1 MDQQEESQIT
11 GSEFEH
17 SDPSVAQQV
26 NKLYQLTIYFRWL
39 VVSCIWLTVGIVCL
53 YNLRS
58 EIALWEQY
66 FTWVSVRYAIFYHP
80 LSSLGLGFCIG
91 MTAAVLVWQSR
102 NILLGLPQKERQRL
116 EKQVYRIRQQGQTHP
131 LWKWVCG
138 HSKSQE
144 PEEF

>member
-11 GSEFEH
+11 GSEFED
-17 SDPSVAQQV
+17 SDQQV

-138 HSKSQE
+138 HRNTR
-144 PEEF
+144 